1 MIVFERQTYMSDPIV
16 KHRDLLEQ
24 FFLEAF
30 PNPDR
35 VGCPDEDAMEAV
47 AQNGPS
53 PNDPVL
59 LHIASCS
66 ECYREYGHIC
76 REEAERK
83 AGLLPTAAKPN

>member
-1 MIVFERQTYMSDPIV
+1 ME
-16 KHRDLLEQ
+16 HRELLTQ

-35 VGCPDEDAMEAV
+35 VGCPDDDAVQAL

-59 LHIASCS
+59 RHVGSCS
-66 ECYREYGHIC
+66 ECYREY
-76 REEAERK
+76 RQYSQDEAERK
-83 AGLLPTAAKPN
+83 AGLLSTPSRPN